1 MHFGSH
7 GVEPY
12 TSGAIIRELTNL
24 VRSAIT
30 FAFFGFMLAL
40 AAAMQAAGMLVY
52 NEEVELSEGGTTLR
66 PVLLTET
73 HQVRFQPPSGW
84 HMELTSTNQTVMFY
98 EPGLGAGILMR
109 LWTEKDMNQMNGS
122 STGWRERIE
131 ARMAQAQVVG
141 EFKIYSA
148 NAEGLGIDL
157 EQRLNPVTRAT
168 YRIALIPFEAG
179 LVEFELRT
187 SAEQTAKYH
196 RIFRHVVGS
205 FSAERRQRG
214 APEGN
219 PASPAGPRING
230 GAG

>member
-1 MHFGSH
+1 
-7 GVEPY
+7 
-12 TSGAIIRELTNL
+12 
-24 VRSAIT
+24 VRPVISI
-30 FAFFGFMLAL
+30 FSFGFLLAL
-40 AAAMQAAGMLVY
+40 AAAMQAAGMVVY
-52 NEEVELSEGGTTLR
+52 NEEVDLSEGGTTLR

-73 HQVRFQPPSGW
+73 HRVRFQPPSGW

-109 LWTEKDMNQMNGS
+109 LWTDNETNQLNGS
-122 STGWRERIE
+122 SIGWRERVE
-131 ARMAQAQVVG
+131 ARMEQAEVVA

-157 EQRLNPVTRAT
+157 EQRLNPVTQAR
-168 YRIALIPFEAG
+168 YRIALVPFEAG

-187 SAEQTAKYH
+187 SAEQATKYH

-205 FSAERRQRG
+205 FSAEPRRRG

-219 PASPAGPRING
+219 RDSPAGTGIKG
-230 GAG
+230 GGG